1 MTTEEWEG
9 LLNNRIIAAYS
20 SGLSVVEITRA
31 LGKIRV
37 DCVHSLLRET
47 GHIPAMARSDYR
59 RTYHIDG
66 RLADALRKMGYSFGR
81 WCLGWQFGPEAA
93 VAELATVPE
102 EERPTAIHEA
112 VRRDYPVVYF
122 RMFGGRRPQRLS
134 RKAKS
139 SSTHPALSI
148 EWEDA
153 RRKYVARVP
162 DYPEIVGIGM
172 DWAEAVEEAK
182 VAYRFHGYINK
193 LSRAVAEH
201 ASK

>member
-59 RTYHIDG
+59 RTYQIDG

-93 VAELATVPE
+93 VANLGAVPDE
-102 EERPTAIHEA
+102 GRPTAAHEA

-122 RMFGGRRPQRLS
+122 RMFGGRRPQRIF
-134 RKAKS
+134 RKAKTS
-139 SSTHPALSI
+139 SIHPALSI

-162 DYPEIVGIGM
+162 EHPEIEGIGI
-172 DWAEAVEEAK
+172 DWTEAVEEAK
-182 VAYRFHGYINK
+182 VAYRFHGYISK
-193 LSRAVAEH
+193 LNRLIAEH
-201 ASK
+201 AST